1 MPHLSKM
8 TGDGL
13 GNVITIPKTCRQGT
27 QRRFESQDPLGVQP
41 TKHLT
46 HHREPTLSVS
56 RINLLRPQLRR
67 KIVEHAQL
75 IAVQI
80 GNATVVIPIETKH
93 IDVILGGLLDIGKSE
108 FLERLR
114 EGV

>member
-1 MPHLSKM
+1 
-8 TGDGL
+8 
-13 GNVITIPKTCRQGT
+13 
-27 QRRFESQDPLGVQP
+27 
-41 TKHLT
+41 
-46 HHREPTLSVS
+46 
-56 RINLLRPQLRR
+56 LRR

-80 GNATVVIPIETKH
+80 GNATVVIPIEIETKH